1 MKYEIIVNVNQEN
14 ENEAENARKILIS
27 SRTFEEVKGLLIL
40 ADILEDGKQ
49 LPDPAE
55 NEAQAPTKRRAGR
68 SEENLERMIKTF
80 DKAHEFTQKKGGLD
94 LSSNIFVALAA
105 IEDTIDALLYAYSYG
120 FRRGYNKAA
129 KAAEP
134 KG

>member
-1 MKYEIIVNVNQEN
+1 MKYEIIVNVNQET

-55 NEAQAPTKRRAGR
+55 FTQEEPKKPKAPL
-68 SEENLERMIKTF
+68 SEEYLTRMMKTF
-80 DKAHEFTQKKGGLD
+80 DNAYEFTQKKGGLEI
-94 LSSNIFVALAA
+94 SSSVIVALNE
-105 IEDTIDALLYAYSYG
+105 IRPKLEGTLYAYGYG
-120 FRRGYNKAA
+120 FRKGYNKAA
-129 KAAEP
+129 KEE
-134 KG
+134 KEGR